1 MSESNNGQN
10 VDRPNG
16 ISNPPTPSNDS
27 DGAATQRST
36 RNITVSIQ
44 YSYFTPDRFANL
56 NTTNTNGSS
65 TDISNANNSGTGNNT
80 DTPSSTRPDGALVL
94 SFREVPISTPQERLE
109 SIISIAAELAM
120 RRFSDMISQP
130 KGITKQQFALLPVLK
145 SSELIGEH
153 QSVCS
158 ICYEKYDDEMCKQLK
173 RTRDN
178 EVIAGLDSVKKQR
191 SESPMVASNV
201 GNQGSNEYLQTEE
214 HAEHVPPVSTEDE
227 SASYIHS
234 AVKLPCDHIF
244 GRECLYKWSQLEN
257 SCPLCR
263 KKIVESTPE
272 QQSASDNGAAD
283 TNADAFERIGQLL
296 YNPPT
301 QDEGQVGQPQLSS
314 GGTNIPTNTS
324 RDNSDPQSFT
334 ISRSGIVFL
343 RPDSQTNPSALADP
357 VVTPDINTSENLN
370 EFSTPSSLTQNAEN
384 VRARNPRR
392 IQWIP
397 VPITSINMSS
407 ENNDANASN
416 DASVTNQQGNPQN
429 DRLRTILDH
438 IFNVTHAEN
447 TIDLEDASTDSRATT
462 MPPMSPNFIPASSS
476 IPLNASVLPNTSV
489 TSSSTPNASS
499 NDAVP
504 PRRRSFLENIL
515 RITNRNRNR
524 PSNTTTQS
532 TNSNVPNF
540 TSLHQQSNTN
550 MFNSGVASYRNQDGH
565 VSTFHIREGPL
576 PFLQTDNEAA
586 SNSTSNN
593 NQNEGNSSS
602 QTNDDELP
610 RDNENHSN
618 T

>member
-1 MSESNNGQN
+1 MSEPDNGQN
-10 VDRPNG
+10 VDPPNG
-16 ISNPPTPSNDS
+16 NTNAPAPSNDG
-27 DGAATQRST
+27 DGAESQRST

-44 YSYFTPDRFANL
+44 YSYFTPDSFSNL
-56 NTTNTNGSS
+56 NTVNASGGPAV
-65 TDISNANNSGTGNNT
+65 ISNTTDSGTGNNT
-80 DTPSSTRPDGALVL
+80 DTTNSTRPDGALVL
-94 SFREVPISTPQERLE
+94 SFREVPVSTPQERLE

-145 SSELIGEH
+145 SSELADEQ

-158 ICYEKYDDEMCKQLK
+158 ICYEKYDDELIKQLK
-173 RTRDN
+173 RTRDSDV
-178 EVIAGLDSVKKQR
+178 EAGLDSVKKQR
-191 SESPMVASNV
+191 SESPLVVNNVENQDSND
-201 GNQGSNEYLQTEE
+201 YLQTQEQST
-214 HAEHVPPVSTEDE
+214 HAAPVSIENE
-227 SASYIHS
+227 PASYIHS

-272 QQSASDNGAAD
+272 QRSGNVSGATD
-283 TNADAFERIGQLL
+283 TNADAFARIGQLL

-301 QDEGQVGQPQLSS
+301 QDEGQTELQS
-314 GGTNIPTNTS
+314 GGTNIPANAS
-324 RDNSDPQSFT
+324 RENPDPQSFT

-343 RPDSQTNPSALADP
+343 RPDPNMNSSSNSPA
-357 VVTPDINTSENLN
+357 TPDINVIENRN
-370 EFSTPSSLTQNAEN
+370 EVSTEN
-384 VRARNPRR
+384 VDNIRTRNPRR

-397 VPITSINMSS
+397 VPITSINMTS
-407 ENNDANASN
+407 ENNDSGATN
-416 DASVTNQQGNPQN
+416 DASATNQGNPQN

-447 TIDLEDASTDSRATT
+447 TVDREDDTTENRATT
-462 MPPMSPNFIPASSS
+462 MPPLSPNFMPGPNS
-476 IPLNASVLPNTSV
+476 IPLNASVQSNSSVTPSNTS
-489 TSSSTPNASS
+489 NASQ
-499 NDAVP
+499 NATVP

-524 PSNTTTQS
+524 PNTTTPQS
-532 TNSNVPNF
+532 NNNHAHNI
-540 TSLHQQSNTN
+540 TSLHQQPNTN

-576 PFLQTDNEAA
+576 PYPQTENERA
-586 SNSTSNN
+586 SDSTSNN

-602 QTNDDELP
+602 SQTYEDELQ

-618 T
+618 P